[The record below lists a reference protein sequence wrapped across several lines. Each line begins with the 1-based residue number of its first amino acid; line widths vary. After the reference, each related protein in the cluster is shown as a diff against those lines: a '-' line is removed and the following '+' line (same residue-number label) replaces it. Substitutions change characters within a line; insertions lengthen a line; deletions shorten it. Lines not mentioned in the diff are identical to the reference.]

1 MNPVNNG
8 LQYPLIRDRQRG
20 FTKPIGRMN
29 LTSTARPIGRMGLPS
44 STQFS
49 GFASSLPARSS
60 GWVRFTSVGNSG
72 ILPSR
77 SSGWVRP
84 EPTSPQIKQM
94 LGKIGF
100 ASSLPARG
108 TTWQGKGWS

>member
-8 LQYPLIRDRQRG
+8 LPYDIIGDRQRG
-20 FTKPIGRMN
+20 FVKPIGRMN
-29 LTSTARPIGRMGLPS
+29 LTSTRPIGRMGLP

-60 GWVRFTSVGNSG
+60 D
-72 ILPSR
+72 
-77 SSGWVRP
+77 WVRP
-84 EPTSPQIKQM
+84 QTSPQIVQM

>member
-8 LQYPLIRDRQRG
+8 VPYPLIGDRQRG
-20 FTKPIGRMN
+20 FIKPIGRMS
-29 LTSTARPIGRMGLPS
+29 LSSTTRPVGRMGLPS
-44 STQFS
+44 ATQFS
-49 GFASSLPARSS
+49 GFASSLPAKSTS
-60 GWVRFTSVGNSG
+60 YGFTSVKNSG

-77 SSGWVRP
+77 SSDWVRP
-84 EPTSPQIKQM
+84 QTSPQIVQM

-100 ASSLPARG
+100 SSSLPAKG

>member
-1 MNPVNNG
+1 MG
-8 LQYPLIRDRQRG
+8 
-20 FTKPIGRMN
+20 
-29 LTSTARPIGRMGLPS
+29 LTSATH
-44 STQFS
+44 FS
-49 GFASSLPARSS
+49 GFATSLPAHSS
-60 GWVRFTSVGNSG
+60 DWVRFVTPGGKPLPPSPKPSSFGFTSVANSG

-100 ASSLPARG
+100 ASSLPASG

>member
-20 FTKPIGRMN
+20 FTRPIGRMN
-29 LTSTARPIGRMGLPS
+29 LTSATRPIGRMGLTS
-44 STQFS
+44 ATHFS
-49 GFASSLPARSS
+49 GFATSLPAHSS
-60 GWVRFTSVGNSG
+60 D
-72 ILPSR
+72 
-77 SSGWVRP
+77 WVRP

-100 ASSLPARG
+100 ASSLPASG

>member
-8 LQYPLIRDRQRG
+8 LPYSLIGDRQRG
-20 FTKPIGRMN
+20 FAKPVGRMN
-29 LTSTARPIGRMGLPS
+29 LTTTRPIGRMGLP

-60 GWVRFTSVGNSG
+60 D
-72 ILPSR
+72 
-77 SSGWVRP
+77 WVRP
-84 EPTSPQIKQM
+84 QTSPQIVQM